1 MAKFRI
7 LTYHRIAVPRS
18 GSFEA
23 LTVPPQRFARQ
34 LKILQLLRYEF
45 LSLDD
50 LCLWF
55 AGEQKMAKRPVVIT
69 FDDGYGDIYEHAF
82 ALLHAGRLPAVVF
95 LVADRKADS
104 WREREGK
111 GPLQLLSWS
120 QIKFMSEAGI
130 VFGSHSLTHAR
141 LTRCNEVQLRAEVI
155 DSKKMIEDQIG
166 RSVKHFCYPYGNF
179 DQRVQHTVQE
189 AGYETACTTERGA
202 VLPGTDPWRLPRL
215 AVGKRMGSNRFL
227 LRLVLG
233 H

>member
-1 MAKFRI
+1 MTKFRI
-7 LTYHRIAVPRS
+7 LTYHRIGVPRR

-23 LTVPPQRFARQ
+23 LTVPPQRLAQQ
-34 LKILQLLRYEF
+34 LRIVQMLRYEF
-45 LSLDD
+45 LGLDD

-82 ALLHAGRLPAVVF
+82 ALLQAWRLPAVVF
-95 LVADRKADS
+95 LVANRKADS
-104 WREREGK
+104 WREWGDQ

-120 QIKFMSEAGI
+120 QIKVMAAAGI

-141 LTRCNEVQLRAEVI
+141 LSRCNAEQLRAEVI

-166 RSVKHFCYPYGNF
+166 RRVNHFCYPYGDF
-179 DQRVQHTVQE
+179 DQRIQQAVQA
-189 AGYETACTTERGA
+189 AGYDTACTTARGA
-202 VLPGTDPWRLPRL
+202 VLPGTNPWQLPRL
-215 AVGKRMGSNRFL
+215 AVGKRMRLERFL
-227 LRLVLG
+227 LRLVIG